1 MTETDDRP
9 PLLEMLVF
17 RPAVKADIPAL
28 QDLYR
33 QLLPQVETCVES
45 MAQTLETMQHQSDN
59 QVIVAVMDSRVVA
72 TCQVCIY
79 DNLARSPRRKA
90 VIDSVVVCE
99 SVRNQGIASAMIQ
112 WVKKILTGRGCSHA
126 GVAARFSRHE
136 AHHLYPKLEF
146 EQFGYYFLYRM

>member
-9 PLLEMLVF
+9 PLVERLVF

-33 QLLPQVETCVES
+33 QLLPQVETSAES
-45 MAQTLETMQHQSDN
+45 MTQSLEKMQQQRDN
-59 QVIVAVMDSRVVA
+59 QVIVAVMNSRVVA
-72 TCQVCIY
+72 TCQMCIY

-90 VIDSVVVCE
+90 VIDSVVVSE
-99 SVRNQGIASAMIQ
+99 AVRNQGIASAMIQ
-112 WVKKILTGRGCSHA
+112 WVKKTLVRRGCSHV
-126 GVAARFSRHE
+126 GVAARFSRHA

-146 EQFGYYFLYRM
+146 ESFGYYFLYRM